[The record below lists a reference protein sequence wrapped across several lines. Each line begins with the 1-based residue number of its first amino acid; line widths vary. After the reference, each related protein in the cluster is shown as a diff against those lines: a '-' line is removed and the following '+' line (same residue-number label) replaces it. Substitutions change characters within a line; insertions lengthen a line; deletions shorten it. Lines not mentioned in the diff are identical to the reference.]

1 MKFVLSS
8 FFFRNFFSTIYLAKT
23 KPKDKKK
30 SCLLYNKIMYMLCQ
44 SSSFAKVLLL
54 QSRALAKVLLLQRT
68 SCQSSFFFAKVLK
81 TLAGFLLKYKNH
93 IIIKIFI
100 NKLIKN
106 GISPRSCGHNS

>member
-1 MKFVLSS
+1 
-8 FFFRNFFSTIYLAKT
+8 
-23 KPKDKKK
+23 
-30 SCLLYNKIMYMLCQ
+30 MLCQ

-68 SCQSSFFFAKVLK
+68 SCQSSFFAKVLK

-100 NKLIKN
+100 KLIKN
-106 GISPRSCGHNS
+106 GISPRSCGHNSYIGYTIPHGPRSREISVGLRPP